1 MLDRDELTRE
11 RRALMT
17 VAALVTAVG
26 VLGAVLAVL
35 SSVLIPF
42 VMGVFL
48 AYTVTPFVNSMQMR
62 LRLPRGVGV
71 VIALLVGSGVVVG
84 LTLLIIQSVDTVT
97 ANADIYRQRVVDF
110 THNAIDWLR
119 DQGLNIKPD
128 AVEAELGN
136 LPMGDLARDAL
147 GSIVDIGSKAALTL
161 IFFIFIVVGGSAW
174 EVKTGVWER
183 IDHSVKRY
191 LRTKLV
197 TSTAMGLAT
206 GGILFAFGVD
216 LAVLFGVVGFI
227 LNFVPTVGSIITVL
241 LTVPIVFVTLEP
253 LSGLAVIGLLI
264 VAQNVIG
271 NAIEP
276 KLMGA
281 GLDLHPATI
290 LVGLGVW
297 GLIWGPVG
305 MLLSPPLTAVIR
317 VVLARYETTR
327 PFAELLAGRIGD
339 RARSVDVVM

>member
-1 MLDRDELTRE
+1 MLNPDELTRE
-11 RRALMT
+11 QRGLMA
-17 VAALVTAVG
+17 VAALVTAGG

-35 SSVLIPF
+35 SSVLIPL
-42 VMGVFL
+42 VMGLFL
-48 AYTVTPFVNSMQMR
+48 AYTVTPFVNSLQMR
-62 LRLPRGVGV
+62 LRLPRGVGL
-71 VIALLVGSGVVVG
+71 IFALLIGTGIVFA
-84 LTLLIIQSVDTVT
+84 LTFLIIQSVDEVS
-97 ANADIYRQRVVDF
+97 ANADLYRQRLIDF
-110 THNAIDWLR
+110 AHNGVDWLR
-119 DQGLNIKPD
+119 EQGINIKPD
-128 AVEAELGN
+128 AIEGELAS
-136 LPMGDLARDAL
+136 LPMSDLARQAL
-147 GSIVDIGSKAALTL
+147 GSMVDIGSKAALTL

-183 IDHSVKRY
+183 IDQSVKRY
-191 LRTKLV
+191 LRTKLL

-206 GGILFAFGVD
+206 WGILFGFQVD

-253 LSGLAVIGLLI
+253 LSGLAVVGLLI

-317 VVLARYETTR
+317 IVMARYETTR

-339 RARSVDVVM
+339 RARTTDIVL